1 MRRIKLVLAA
11 LAVMAATLASVSS
24 PALADDHL
32 NCRDAR
38 GFLIRCDHQ
47 LFAPVNDVDDDDFFF
62 SPLFGF
68 PFVSTFD
75 VDFENVGP
83 RNDFEG
89 ECIPTDLD
97 FDGFIAEWEVT
108 CFV

>member
-1 MRRIKLVLAA
+1 MGRIKLVLAVT
-11 LAVMAATLASVSS
+11 AVMGAMLVAFAGPVM
-24 PALADDHL
+24 ADNL

-38 GFLIRCDHQ
+38 GDLVRCDHQ